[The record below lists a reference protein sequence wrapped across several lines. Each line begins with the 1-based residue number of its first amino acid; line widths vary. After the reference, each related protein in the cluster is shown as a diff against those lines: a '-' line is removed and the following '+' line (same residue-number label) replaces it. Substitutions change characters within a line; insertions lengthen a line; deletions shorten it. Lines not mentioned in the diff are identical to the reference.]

1 MVTNA
6 EFANDISNPEV
17 KQQIAQDKATIS
29 MRPGGRGARDRPATA
44 PPAAVDVGEVSVR
57 PAAQACTA
65 RRVRRYE
72 GDGPLAPEVV
82 DNDDP
87 SPGVP

>member
-1 MVTNA
+1 VA
-6 EFANDISNPEV
+6 V
-17 KQQIAQDKATIS
+17 L
-29 MRPGGRGARDRPATA
+29 GAGSSGVA
-44 PPAAVDVGEVSVR
+44 PSTWARSPFVR
-57 PAAQACTA
+57 PRKAAPLDATVA
-65 RRVRRYE
+65 YE

>member
-1 MVTNA
+1 MA
-6 EFANDISNPEV
+6 L
-17 KQQIAQDKATIS
+17 
-29 MRPGGRGARDRPATA
+29 PAWPSWA
-44 PPAAVDVGEVSVR
+44 PVPPAWPPSTWARSAFVR
-57 PAAQACTA
+57 PRKPAPLDAS
-65 RRVRRYE
+65 VDYE